1 MLHPYLFHGTTE
13 EYVQKRSKDGRPF
26 LSYDRYTSKS
36 LVALGF
42 AKTYARRFNSRM
54 AIITL
59 KNVKLNKPIP
69 EEDEDPL
76 SLSSFGVDLPVDQ
89 TEIENHETDQI
100 DGIHIYNQNEMER
113 FIRRFI
119 KQRSLELDVEELIQ
133 YYN

>member
-42 AKTYARRFNSRM
+42 AKTYAKRFNSRM

-89 TEIENHETDQI
+89 KEIENHETDQI
-100 DGIHIYNQNEMER
+100 DGIQIYNQNEMER

-119 KQRSLELDVEELIQ
+119 KQRSLELNVEELIQ
-133 YYN
+133 FYN

>member
-1 MLHPYLFHGTTE
+1 
-13 EYVQKRSKDGRPF
+13 
-26 LSYDRYTSKS
+26 
-36 LVALGF
+36 
-42 AKTYARRFNSRM
+42 M

-89 TEIENHETDQI
+89 KEIENHETDQI
-100 DGIHIYNQNEMER
+100 DGIQIYNQNEMER

-119 KQRSLELDVEELIQ
+119 KQRSLELNVEELIQ
-133 YYN
+133 FYN

>member
-89 TEIENHETDQI
+89 KEIENHETDQI
-100 DGIHIYNQNEMER
+100 DGIQIYNQNEMER

-119 KQRSLELDVEELIQ
+119 KQRSLELNVEELIQ
-133 YYN
+133 FYN

>member
-89 TEIENHETDQI
+89 KEIENHETDQI
-100 DGIHIYNQNEMER
+100 DGIQIYNQNEMER

>member
-76 SLSSFGVDLPVDQ
+76 ILSSFGVDLPVDQ
-89 TEIENHETDQI
+89 KEIENHETDQI
-100 DGIHIYNQNEMER
+100 DGIQIYNQNEMER

-119 KQRSLELDVEELIQ
+119 KQRSLELNVEELIQ
-133 YYN
+133 FYN